1 MTIGR
6 ITKRFFAVLAFI
18 AIAFFMM
25 TAIMAPLFYA
35 RGAIYQ
41 VNFGNISPEKCSTL
55 ISGDEFIEY
64 IDTVWDTD
72 PCTGKE
78 TLYFLYSVE
87 WKADAKEWFI
97 NWLDENGVTALSIQS
112 GNIPED

>member
-6 ITKRFFAVLAFI
+6 MTKKIFAVLAFI
-18 AIAFFMM
+18 AFICLIIV
-25 TAIMAPLFYA
+25 TIMAPLMYA

-41 VNFGNISPEKCSTL
+41 VNFGNVSSEKCAIL
-55 ISGDEFIEY
+55 IAGDKDVEY

-78 TLYFLYSVE
+78 TLYFLYAIE
-87 WKADAKEWFI
+87 WKTDAKEWFI
-97 NWLDENGVTALSIQS
+97 NWLDDNEITALSIGS
-112 GNIPED
+112 GNIPAD